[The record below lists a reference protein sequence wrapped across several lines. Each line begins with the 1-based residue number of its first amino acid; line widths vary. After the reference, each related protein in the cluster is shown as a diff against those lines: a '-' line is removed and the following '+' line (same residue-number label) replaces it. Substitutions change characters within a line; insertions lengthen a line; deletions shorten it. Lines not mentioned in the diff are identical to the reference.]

1 MHLLLEKEREVCT
14 YQTIYMRTDPD
25 SALNA
30 SPPVPGLEKTV
41 SIKRIDGSTHRA
53 RNKILER
60 PLVSITLTYPV
71 VKLQSRTL
79 IDLEN
84 L

>member
-1 MHLLLEKEREVCT
+1 MHLYWRRSFQWRT

-41 SIKRIDGSTHRA
+41 SIKRIDGSATIVHET
-53 RNKILER
+53 KF
-60 PLVSITLTYPV
+60 
-71 VKLQSRTL
+71 
-79 IDLEN
+79 
-84 L
+84 